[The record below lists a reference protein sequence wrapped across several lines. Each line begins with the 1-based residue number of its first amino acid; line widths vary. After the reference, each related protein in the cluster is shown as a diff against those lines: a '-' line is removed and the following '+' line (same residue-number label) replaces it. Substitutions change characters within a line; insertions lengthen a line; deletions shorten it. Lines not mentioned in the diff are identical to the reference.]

1 MTDEHFIRQWT
12 DSHEQFSADVDRGLV
27 RLRQIIDAAY
37 GSSVPPE
44 ACDGNARGEAMLAG
58 LAATA
63 MIVILLVSTVVA
75 TPGIVLA

>member
-12 DSHEQFSADVDRGLV
+12 DGHERFSADVDRGLV
-27 RLRQIIDAAY
+27 RLRRIIDTAY
-37 GSSVPPE
+37 GELAPSE
-44 ACDGNARGEAMLAG
+44 AYQGNSRGEAMLAG

-63 MIVILLVSTVVA
+63 MTVILLISTVVA